1 MSPDGAEE
9 RKIIFMK
16 LYIDGDIGRYYVQTL
31 CLIFFPG
38 AKFPENEAAGPETD
52 VVSLKLASQR
62 LRKAA

>member
-31 CLIFFPG
+31 CLIFFPD
-38 AKFPENEAAGPETD
+38 AKFPDEDGGPARRRM
-52 VVSLKLASQR
+52 LFL
-62 LRKAA
+62 